1 MIDHPC
7 SDYGSLN
14 PRHEWG
20 DWTAQEERG
29 VLVVTHGP
37 RVGRIY
43 AVEQTTHER
52 ACTKCGE
59 KERRAEQPRPLE
71 WPVGMR

>member
-1 MIDHPC
+1 MYGERDHA
-7 SDYGSLN
+7 
-14 PRHEWG
+14 WG
-20 DWTAQEERG
+20 DLAAQEERG

-37 RVGRIY
+37 RAGRIY

-59 KERRAEQPRPLE
+59 KEQRTEQPRPFE
-71 WPVGMR
+71 WPGGGR